1 MKRRTGRR
9 ILSVLLALVM
19 MLSLLPASVFASDT
33 VTARKISSADQLTS
47 GQYVLVNEA
56 GYAPTVLDGGW
67 VTPTAVTASGNTVEV
82 APSLLWT
89 ITVTDGGV
97 TLTDSKGRSSPP
109 RRRRQRH
116 QVRELHLDGPHVPAA
131 PLPSP
136 ARTLIQ

>member
-97 TLTDSKGRSSPP
+97 TLTDSKGQIIAPQG
-109 RRRRQRH
+109 RRRQRH
-116 QVRELHLDGPHVPAA
+116 QVRELHLDGRMFRRHLYLRRPEH
-131 PLPSP
+131 
-136 ARTLIQ
+136 

>member
-1 MKRRTGRR
+1 
-9 ILSVLLALVM
+9 M

-97 TLTDSKGRSSPP
+97 TLTDSKGDHRPQGGDANGSSP
-109 RRRRQRH
+109 
-116 QVRELHLDGPHVPAA
+116 ELHLER
-131 PLPSP
+131 PLFRRHLYLRRPEH
-136 ARTLIQ
+136 

>member
-1 MKRRTGRR
+1 MMKRRTGRR

-67 VTPTAVTASGNTVEV
+67 VTPTAVTASGDTVQV

-97 TLTDSKGRSSPP
+97 TLTDSKGQTIAPKGGDTNGIKSGSYTWTGRMF
-109 RRRRQRH
+109 RRHLYLRRPGH
-116 QVRELHLDGPHVPAA
+116 
-131 PLPSP
+131 
-136 ARTLIQ
+136 